1 MAEYSIYTDQE
12 LVALL
17 KQSDEIAYAE
27 IFTRYNY
34 VLLRH
39 AVNKL
44 RDREE
49 ARDIVQEVF
58 TYLWQKK
65 IAITFSSSLPGYL
78 YGAVRNAILNRV
90 AHKQVQERY
99 LDSLKAFS
107 QHGEV
112 VTDHLIREK
121 QLRDFIEYEISQL
134 PAKMRQVF
142 EMSRKENL
150 SHKEI
155 AEKLNIAEQ
164 TVSKQVT
171 NALKILK
178 SKLGIVAYLWLFMN
192 H

>member
-1 MAEYSIYTDQE
+1 MADYSMYTDQE
-12 LVALL
+12 LAAFL
-17 KQSDEIAYAE
+17 KQGDEVAYTE
-27 IFTRYNY
+27 IFARYNY
-34 VLLRH
+34 ILHSH

-49 ARDIVQEVF
+49 ARDIIQEVF

-65 IAITFSSSLPGYL
+65 ETITFTSSLSGYL

-90 AHKQVQERY
+90 VHKQVQEKY
-99 LDSLKAFS
+99 FDSLKAFS
-107 QHGEV
+107 LRGEV

-121 QLRDFIEYEISQL
+121 QLREFIEQEIALL
-134 PAKMRQVF
+134 PPKMRQVF

-155 AEKLNIAEQ
+155 AEKLDISEQ

-171 NALKILK
+171 NAIKILK
-178 SKLGIVAYLWLFMN
+178 TKLGVVVYLWFIMDK
-192 H
+192 

>member
-1 MAEYSIYTDQE
+1 MADYSVYTDQE
-12 LVALL
+12 LAAFL
-17 KQSDEIAYAE
+17 KQGDEAAYTQ
-27 IFTRYNY
+27 IFDRYNY
-34 VLLRH
+34 ILHSH

-49 ARDIVQEVF
+49 ARDIIQEVF

-65 IAITFSSSLPGYL
+65 DEITFTSSLSGYL

-90 AHKQVQERY
+90 AHKQVQEKY
-99 LDSLKAFS
+99 FDSIKAFS
-107 QHGEV
+107 LQGEV

-121 QLRDFIEYEISQL
+121 QLREFIEQEIALL
-134 PAKMRQVF
+134 PQKMRQVF

-155 AEKLNIAEQ
+155 AEKLDISEQ

-171 NALKILK
+171 NAIKILK
-178 SKLGIVAYLWLFMN
+178 TKLGVVVYLWFIMN
-192 H
+192 Q

>member
-1 MAEYSIYTDQE
+1 MADYSMYTDQE
-12 LVALL
+12 LAAFL
-17 KQSDEIAYAE
+17 KQGDEVAYTE
-27 IFTRYNY
+27 IFARYNY
-34 VLLRH
+34 ILHSH

-49 ARDIVQEVF
+49 ARDIIQEVF

-65 IAITFSSSLPGYL
+65 ETITFTSSLSGYL

-90 AHKQVQERY
+90 VHKQVQEKY
-99 LDSLKAFS
+99 FDSIKDFS
-107 QHGEV
+107 LQGEV

-121 QLRDFIEYEISQL
+121 QLREFIEQEIALL
-134 PAKMRQVF
+134 PPKMRQVF

-155 AEKLNIAEQ
+155 AEKLDISEQ

-171 NALKILK
+171 NAIKILK
-178 SKLGIVAYLWLFMN
+178 TKLGVVVYLWFIMN
-192 H
+192 Q